1 MISLKKLFHPKPKS
15 SDGLTQAER
24 EAIVDLLNYCSFVDH
39 DIADSEEVTI
49 DDLEYQLDWDHNI
62 DFDYYVNKSVG
73 AVRTAIED
81 KDSPEDFLKGIRAR
95 LDSKKSRQIALDLS
109 DKLFK
114 ADGRIA
120 PEESETLKAIK
131 GALGS

>member
-1 MISLKKLFHPKPKS
+1 MISLKKLFHLTPKS
-15 SDGLTQAER
+15 GDGLTQGQR
-24 EAIVDLLNYCSFVDH
+24 EAIIDLLNYCTYADH
-39 DIADSEEVTI
+39 DIADSEEVAI

-73 AVRTAIED
+73 VVRSAIED
-81 KDSPEDFLKGIRAR
+81 KDSPGDFLKGIRAR

-114 ADGRIA
+114 A
-120 PEESETLKAIK
+120 
-131 GALGS
+131 